1 MESEPPSIDV
11 PGALTQI
18 SLEMWKLLRAFE
30 RALVDLPNDKASKR
44 AAQYRYSKGRLES
57 VLDGA
62 GMRLLTFE
70 GQKFTAHLPVSPM
83 NADEIDNPD
92 EAFVESTIEPTI
104 VGQDLVLHT
113 GKVMLSGGMNVSRD

>member
-11 PGALTQI
+11 AGALTQI

-30 RALVDLPNDKASKR
+30 RALADLPDDKASKR
-44 AAQYRYSKGRLES
+44 AAQYRYSKGRLEA

-70 GQKFTAHLPVSPM
+70 GQNFSAHLPVSPM

-113 GKVMLSGGMNVSRD
+113 GKVMLSGGANVSRD